1 MEGEDGWDAQPVFG
15 LGFSGEGG
23 QGGQDHSLVPSSLPP
38 YCCQVVD
45 GREGGREEFCLGL
58 GGKDDEKE

>member
-1 MEGEDGWDAQPVFG
+1 MEGEDGWDVQPVFG
-15 LGFSGEGG
+15 LGNSGEGG
-23 QGGQDHSLVPSSLPP
+23 QGGQDHSFVLSSLPP

-58 GGKDDEKE
+58 GKDDGKE